1 MFINRNERNKE
12 MNNYFDKFYSFRTV
26 PFGLSFEKT
35 QIWIKQY
42 IIDNELKGIGEL
54 H

>member
-1 MFINRNERNKE
+1 MKVI
-12 MNNYFDKFYSFRTV
+12 NNYPDKFYGFGTV
-26 PFGLSFEKT
+26 PLGLSLEET

-54 H
+54 HQETTNK